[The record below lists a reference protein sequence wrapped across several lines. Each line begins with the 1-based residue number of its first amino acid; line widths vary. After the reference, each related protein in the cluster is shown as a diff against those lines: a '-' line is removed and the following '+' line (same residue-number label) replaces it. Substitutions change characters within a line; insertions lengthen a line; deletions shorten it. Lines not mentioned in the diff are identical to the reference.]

1 MLTLAAAASSAVT
14 DCLLCQKLIRAAAD
28 QSTCEASPCDTDV
41 DLLRLDGCASRLSGV
56 VGALVAAGAPIA
68 PATAQSGHR
77 LLGAACDDARG
88 LPAHALCTKHGA
100 CMGRCEVCERM
111 LAFWHANGCRG
122 SPCSDDRF
130 GRGQKLKSTLD
141 CWDAFT
147 DMQRGGL
154 LVESSP
160 ADEYRLQDCAQ
171 IRNVRKTCE
180 LWNFC

>member
-1 MLTLAAAASSAVT
+1 MKWMYGKPMSWTTRSHAPIARLASVAKIGAVLDAFMRKASS
-14 DCLLCQKLIRAAAD
+14 
-28 QSTCEASPCDTDV
+28 
-41 DLLRLDGCASRLSGV
+41 
-56 VGALVAAGAPIA
+56 AGAPIA